1 MATQYEGRGLHV
13 GEEPMNTKRSK
24 RSARRQRANS
34 VDATKGQYVSFDASF
49 EQGTE
54 PNSWLCGDGRVRAE
68 LMIGHWPRLLPSQPF
83 LSPIFWSRMVCQGLL
98 FPPSQSLSHVF
109 GIEP

>member
-83 LSPIFWSRMVCQGLL
+83 SFANILESYGLPGS
-98 FPPSQSLSHVF
+98 FVSTVAIP
-109 GIEP
+109 GARIRD

>member
-1 MATQYEGRGLHV
+1 
-13 GEEPMNTKRSK
+13 MNTKRSK
-24 RSARRQRANS
+24 RSARRQRADS

-54 PNSWLCGDGRVRAE
+54 PNSWLCALALGDGRVRAE

-83 LSPIFWSRMVCQGLL
+83 LFANIRSRMVCQLLL
-98 FPPSQSLSHVF
+98 FPPPQPLADIF